1 MSEHKQ
7 DLSALYIP
15 GAIVIAGLIIGV
27 SIVFAFSGAG
37 SLGGG
42 GGTKTVAVNID
53 DVDLKGEPY
62 IGEANAPVAIAYWS
76 DFQCPYC
83 KAVEM
88 GHPQIPTEPA
98 LPRIISE
105 YVDKGLVR
113 VVFKDYAFLGPDSTI
128 AALYQNAVWEMNPNK
143 YWEWHEAM
151 FEAQDEENAGFG
163 NEESILAL
171 IRGISGL
178 DAGALKARV
187 EAKRTEYMAENDA
200 DREEGTA
207 MGVSGT
213 PGFIIGTTLIP
224 GAAEFSKF
232 QTAIEAEL

>member
-62 IGEANAPVAIAYWS
+62 IGEAKAPIAIAYWF

-88 GHPQIPTEPA
+88 GHPQIPSEPA
-98 LPRIISE
+98 LPRVISE
-105 YVDKGLVR
+105 YVDKGLGRIVY
-113 VVFKDYAFLGPDSTI
+113 KDYAFLGPDSTTE
-128 AALYQNAVWEMNPNK
+128 ALYANAV
-143 YWEWHEAM
+143 
-151 FEAQDEENAGFG
+151 
-163 NEESILAL
+163 
-171 IRGISGL
+171 
-178 DAGALKARV
+178 
-187 EAKRTEYMAENDA
+187 
-200 DREEGTA
+200 
-207 MGVSGT
+207 
-213 PGFIIGTTLIP
+213 
-224 GAAEFSKF
+224 
-232 QTAIEAEL
+232 